1 MDTIIVAFG
10 YKKQVGKDTA
20 YNMVEKLARNRGIN
34 IHRIAF
40 ADPLKKEILRDFFKV
55 PENNLDFFEKN
66 KPQIRS
72 LMQAWGDGKRNFI
85 NPNYWTV
92 KALNEV
98 KPGYLN
104 IFTDMRYPNE
114 KELIDKLGGTTIEI
128 IRDTGDDDSHTSEIS
143 LNGVPMN
150 FTIENNG
157 TLEEFEIK
165 IIDLFLNY
173 IL

>member
-10 YKKQVGKDTA
+10 YKKQVGKDTG
-20 YNMVEKLARNRGIN
+20 YKIVEKLANQRGIKIN
-34 IHRIAF
+34 RIAF
-40 ADPLKKEILRDFFKV
+40 ADPLKREILRDFFKV

-66 KPQIRS
+66 KLQIRS

-85 NPNYWTV
+85 NPNYWTS
-92 KALNEV
+92 KAIDEI
-98 KPGYLN
+98 KEGYLN

-114 KELIDKLGGTTIEI
+114 KEVVDKLGGTTIEI
-128 IRDTGDDDSHTSEIS
+128 IRDTGDFDSHASETS
-143 LNGVPMN
+143 LNGVEMN

-165 IIDLFLNY
+165 IRDLFLNH